1 MKVIKAAS
9 PPSMSLIPLTS
20 APAFSKIVKTEYRY
34 KKLVGGNASGMSH
47 FAMAVDIGGTF
58 TDVVLRDSTGRTFV
72 DKTLTTPKSL
82 DVGFFEAVDAV
93 LKTAGI
99 APAAV
104 TDVVVHAT
112 TVVTNAV
119 IERKGPLTALLVT
132 EGFRD
137 ILTIR
142 DEHRYEMFDPQIEFP
157 EPLIS
162 REMTFGVAERVIAT
176 GEAIKPIDPAQI
188 EAIVDDLKR
197 KGAVSVAVS
206 LLNSYLNPGNE
217 RAIRDIIRT
226 RAPDMYVSISS
237 DVAPQIREYP
247 RTSTAAMNA
256 YTAPITGPYLDALS
270 RGLKQRGFV
279 HDPLI
284 MLSNGGVIGIDVAKR
299 FPVRMVESGPAA
311 GALAAAYYAE
321 VLGLDRMLSFDMG
334 GTTAKACIL
343 EDRTPLVVGS
353 FEVDRIY
360 RFKSGSG
367 LPILIPSVD
376 MIEIGAGGGSIASV
390 SDLGLLKVGPQSAG
404 SMPGP
409 VCYGRGGKQPTVTDA
424 DLALGYLSVDN
435 FLGGDMKL
443 DLAGAEK
450 QLAELAKALGT
461 SMLEAAAGIYRVV
474 GESMAAAARA
484 HAVDRG
490 IDYRGLPLFAFG
502 GAGPVHACYVAELL
516 ESPVVIFPPLAS
528 VLSAFGTLVTPP
540 RLDLGRGALSRL
552 SVLDWAQVTSML
564 TELETDSCSG
574 LASAGCKPD
583 EITLRF
589 GADMRYFGQ
598 QNEVATWFD
607 ADPRGKQ
614 DLAWVRET
622 FEKDYEKLYHL
633 RLPEVDAE
641 VVSWRLIAAGPSA
654 SRDSVPELSATAGK
668 PKTARR
674 ARFNGGDVDTPVYQR
689 RELARDQSTSGPA
702 IIEERETTI
711 IILPGWRAS
720 VHATGCIMAT
730 KA

>member
-1 MKVIKAAS
+1 
-9 PPSMSLIPLTS
+9 
-20 APAFSKIVKTEYRY
+20 
-34 KKLVGGNASGMSH
+34 
-47 FAMAVDIGGTF
+47 MAVDIGGTF
-58 TDVVLRDSTGRTFV
+58 TDVVLRGTDGRAWT
-72 DKTLTTPKSL
+72 DKTLTTPESL
-82 DVGFFEAVDAV
+82 DIGFFRAVDAV
-93 LKTAGI
+93 LKTACI
-99 APAAV
+99 APGAV

-119 IERKGPLTALLVT
+119 IERKGPRAALLVT

-137 ILTIR
+137 ILSIR

-157 EPLIS
+157 EPLIP
-162 REMTFGVAERVIAT
+162 REMTFGISERMLAT
-176 GEAIKPIDPAQI
+176 GEVLKAVDVAKAEAVID
-188 EAIVDDLKR
+188 ELKR
-197 KGAVSVAVS
+197 QGVVTIAVS
-206 LLNSYLNPGNE
+206 LLNAYLNPNNE
-217 RAIRDIIRT
+217 RVLRDIIAK

-247 RTSTAAMNA
+247 RTSTVSMNA

-270 RGLKQRGFV
+270 RGLKQRGFI

-334 GTTAKACIL
+334 GTTAKACII
-343 EDRTPLVVGS
+343 EDRTPLVVGH

-390 SDLGLLKVGPQSAG
+390 SELGLLKVGPQSAG
-404 SMPGP
+404 STPGP
-409 VCYGRGGKQPTVTDA
+409 VCYGRGGREPTVTDA
-424 DLALGYLSVDN
+424 DLALGYLSADN

-450 QLAELAKALGT
+450 QLAALAQKLGT
-461 SMLEAAAGIYRVV
+461 SVAEAASGVYRVV
-474 GESMAAAARA
+474 GESMTAAARA
-484 HAVDRG
+484 HAIDRG

-516 ESPVVIFPPLAS
+516 ESPVVIYPPLAS

-552 SVLDWAQVTSML
+552 SVLDWAHVQSL
-564 TELETDSCSG
+564 LSELVADARNG
-574 LASAGCKPD
+574 LASAGCKPVD
-583 EITLRF
+583 VTLRF

-598 QNEVATWFD
+598 QNEVTTYFS
-607 ADPRGKQ
+607 ADPRDKQ
-614 DLAWVRET
+614 DVAWIRES
-622 FEKDYEKLYHL
+622 FEQDYEKLYHL
-633 RLPEVDAE
+633 RLPEVDVE
-641 VVSWRLIAAGPSA
+641 VVSWRLIATGPSA
-654 SRDSVPELSATAGK
+654 PRNSAPEFGTTGTKA
-668 PKTARR
+668 KTTRK
-674 ARFNGGDVDTPVYQR
+674 ARFNGAQVDTPVYQR
-689 RELARDQSTSGPA
+689 RELARDQAIAGPA

-711 IILPGWRAS
+711 IILPGWRAT
-720 VHATGCIMAT
+720 VHATGCIMAFKGSLT
-730 KA
+730 